1 LPNFATLLCLKYI
14 FAKEITTIRKKK
26 MEMEKKGK
34 FYILIVKLQISTPK
48 GLQTNILHVYGL
60 ELIL

>member
-26 MEMEKKGK
+26 MAMEKKEKTKNYLLSSK
-34 FYILIVKLQISTPK
+34 FQLPK
-48 GLQTNILHVYGL
+48 VSKPIFCMCMV
-60 ELIL
+60 